1 MKNYGTV
8 LPPAYSPEILSEA
21 CRLCNISESD
31 YEHLLSVAKKIASDK
46 DLTIYACTLYKEF
59 TEGCSSFSNHY
70 RPEDKLGI
78 DADHIF
84 LLTVL
89 SGMPTAYERYLAQ
102 GTPEDIIAA
111 TLDFT
116 NNTRKNPPAGET
128 AVKILPLQLAYC
140 RRYYKAEIFRLGR
153 FHFTLSRDK
162 RDLPIVLINKKDPA
176 QKILLSA
183 DQTFYDDKN
192 FVNNEKPTWLTRASL
207 DEKAISGHLINAD
220 GTASRERTEFA
231 TAEWS
236 WQAGARMVIDMHIP
250 SGGGMTPDLSRESLK
265 KAFAFFAGK
274 SALIYCNSWIFNP
287 ELQGLAGADNITAL
301 MKMGHLFP
309 VKSPGQE
316 GMFFLYGKHTEDL
329 SELPADTTLRRSVL
343 EYLTKGGRM
352 RNGGVF
358 FFADEFR

>member
-162 RDLPIVLINKKDPA
+162 RDLPVVLIKKKDPS
-176 QKILLSA
+176 QKVLLSA
-183 DQTFYDDKN
+183 DQVFYDDSC
-192 FVNNEKPTWLTRASL
+192 FVNTASPTWLTRASL
-207 DEKAISGHLINAD
+207 DEKTISGHVINAD
-220 GTASRERTEFA
+220 GTTSHERTDFA
-231 TAEWS
+231 TAEWT
-236 WQAGARMVIDMHIP
+236 WQYGARMVIDMHIP
-250 SGGGMTPDLSRESLK
+250 AGGGMSPELSRESLK
-265 KAFAFFAGK
+265 KAFEFFAGK
-274 SALIYCNSWIFNP
+274 SSVIYCNSWILNP
-287 ELQGLAGADNITAL
+287 ELKGLAGTDNMTAL

-309 VKSPGQE
+309 VKSSDKE
-316 GMFFLYGKHTEDL
+316 GMFFLFGKETDNI
-329 SELPADTTLRRSVL
+329 SELPGNTTLQRSVIDFL
-343 EYLTKGGRM
+343 QKGGKLRA
-352 RNGGVF
+352 GGIF
-358 FFADEFR
+358 FFADEI